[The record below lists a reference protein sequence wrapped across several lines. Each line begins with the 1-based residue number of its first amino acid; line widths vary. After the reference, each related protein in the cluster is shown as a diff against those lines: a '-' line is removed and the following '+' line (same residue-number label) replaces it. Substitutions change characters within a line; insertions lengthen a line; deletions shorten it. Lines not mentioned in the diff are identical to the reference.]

1 MDEQEKER
9 ETASC
14 KEQLTKA
21 LESLKGTPLP
31 SDTDPTR
38 PFWGMRPTPDRFKK
52 NTSEHSP

>member
-9 ETASC
+9 ETASY

-31 SDTDPTR
+31 SDTDPTS
-38 PFWGMRPTPDRFKK
+38 PFWGMSPTPDRFKK
-52 NTSEHSP
+52 NSSEHSP

>member
-31 SDTDPTR
+31 SDTDPTS
-38 PFWGMRPTPDRFKK
+38 PFWGMRPAPDRFKK
-52 NTSEHSP
+52 N